1 MSDARTYIFVFLACV
16 CVCTYVF
23 LYFLETLLAAPAC
36 GLATAC
42 HWAGPV
48 GCRVGGAWRWRRWR
62 WWWWWWC
69 VLVRGGVAV
78 ARRWCGGGRGLVTL
92 VFVFLWVSVYR
103 WAHQKTP
110 EEVGDPQTPK
120 KGNNA
125 CMIADFHCCWAQ
137 CSQKRRAGPLQMASL

>member
-1 MSDARTYIFVFLACV
+1 MRVHIFSFFWRACV
-16 CVCTYVF
+16 CAHMCFYVF
-23 LYFLETLLAAPAC
+23 FRDAFGGAC
-36 GLATAC
+36 LRPGHCLPL
-42 HWAGPV
+42 GRP
-48 GCRVGGAWRWRRWR
+48 GGMPGGGAWRWRRWR
-62 WWWWWWC
+62 WWWWC

-137 CSQKRRAGPLQMASL
+137 RSQKRTGPLQMASL

>member
-1 MSDARTYIFVFLACV
+1 MYIYFRFFGVRV
-16 CVCTYVF
+16 CVHRCVVM
-23 LYFLETLLAAPAC
+23 YFLETLLAAPAC

-62 WWWWWWC
+62 WWWWC

-92 VFVFLWVSVYR
+92 VFVFFMGIGL
-103 WAHQKTP
+103 
-110 EEVGDPQTPK
+110 
-120 KGNNA
+120 
-125 CMIADFHCCWAQ
+125 
-137 CSQKRRAGPLQMASL
+137 